1 MNERNEIDQRNYVF
15 NREYI
20 RLLFLTLLTAF
31 TIVSIVFV
39 QSGHRNTLKTKE
51 KQEFRNF
58 NEIGRTCGLAL
69 LVKAR
74 QTYIHNRQK

>member
-20 RLLFLTLLTAF
+20 KLLFLTLLTAF

-39 QSGHRNTLKTKE
+39 YQSVKECVKTKE
-51 KQEFRNF
+51 TRIEFKS
-58 NEIGRTCGLAL
+58 E
-69 LVKAR
+69 
-74 QTYIHNRQK
+74 

>member
-31 TIVSIVFV
+31 IIVSIVFV
-39 QSGHRNTLKTKE
+39 YQRVKECVKTKE
-51 KQEFRNF
+51 TRIEFKS
-58 NEIGRTCGLAL
+58 E
-69 LVKAR
+69 
-74 QTYIHNRQK
+74 

>member
-20 RLLFLTLLTAF
+20 KLLFLTLLTAF

-39 QSGHRNTLKTKE
+39 YQRVKECVKTKE
-51 KQEFRNF
+51 TRIEFKS
-58 NEIGRTCGLAL
+58 E
-69 LVKAR
+69 
-74 QTYIHNRQK
+74 

>member
-39 QSGHRNTLKTKE
+39 YQRVKECVKTKE
-51 KQEFRNF
+51 TRIEFKS
-58 NEIGRTCGLAL
+58 E
-69 LVKAR
+69 
-74 QTYIHNRQK
+74 

>member
-1 MNERNEIDQRNYVF
+1 MNQRNEIDQRNYVF

-39 QSGHRNTLKTKE
+39 YQRVKECVKTKE
-51 KQEFRNF
+51 TRIEFKS
-58 NEIGRTCGLAL
+58 E
-69 LVKAR
+69 
-74 QTYIHNRQK
+74 